1 MGYPKR
7 GTRRKDERFDDLET
21 IGVSSGFVKVNTEWW
36 ILGDNVTDLRLNL
49 GVERRTVKTKHVV
62 VCLQKLNSEG
72 EKKRINFISRIK
84 YAQAHS
90 EDGQG
95 SGTTDIKEIE

>member
-1 MGYPKR
+1 
-7 GTRRKDERFDDLET
+7 
-21 IGVSSGFVKVNTEWW
+21 
-36 ILGDNVTDLRLNL
+36 
-49 GVERRTVKTKHVV
+49 V

-72 EKKRINFISRIK
+72 EKKRINFIARIK